1 MSWLLVALVPAL
13 LMLATFGL
21 GRLETALVRD
31 TVTPTDITQFL
42 EQAHAADVRT
52 LAQSGMP
59 EALDHM
65 HRGRTG
71 RIVDAPAR
79 KPNSAD
85 HQADPFLQVAFAGTV
100 QPGVRSGRRQHSRAN
115 PQFTASWRIDRV

>member
-1 MSWLLVALVPAL
+1 MLV
-13 LMLATFGL
+13 TFGL

-31 TVTPTDITQFL
+31 TVTPTDVAQFL
-42 EQAHAADVRT
+42 EQAQAADVRT

-71 RIVDAPAR
+71 HIVDAPAP
-79 KPNSAD
+79 KTDSAK

-100 QPGVRSGRRQHSRAN
+100 QPGVRSGRHQHSRAN
-115 PQFTASWRIDRV
+115 PQFTASWRINRV